1 MSKGLLLIVDD
12 ESRVLRSLKA
22 VFRSTYQV
30 KTTSD
35 CQEALQIIRDNPVNT
50 IISDQRM
57 PEMRGVDLLNKVK
70 EISPNTMRLLLT
82 GYSDIPSILDA
93 INEGEVYRYI
103 TKPWGQDEIQT
114 VISDAMQISKK
125 LFHADQVPSY
135 DGSAV
140 SSQTAETG
148 KTELLVLDTQK
159 VIFDMVN
166 KLFSNSCVVHYSNTI
181 DASTEVFARRPV
193 KVVVVNVPKGD
204 ADYLSFLKLI
214 KSEYPQIVTIAV
226 MAENDAD
233 DIINLIN
240 QGQIYRYIP
249 VTVPAGR
256 TRICIQSAIKYANRL
271 NMNPVLA
278 ERHGVAKNT
287 TMDSIGVENK
297 SRIIKSMSL
306 LKKRLFGLRAQI

>member
-1 MSKGLLLIVDD
+1 MNKELLLIVDD

-30 KTTSD
+30 KTTTD
-35 CQEALQIIRDNPVNT
+35 CQEALKIIRENSVHT

-57 PEMRGVDLLNKVK
+57 PEMRGVDLLNQVK

-82 GYSDIPSILDA
+82 GYSDIPAIMDA

-103 TKPWGQDEIQT
+103 TKPWGQDDIQSI
-114 VISDAMQISKK
+114 ISDAMQISKK
-125 LFHADQVPSY
+125 LFHADQVPIY
-135 DGSAV
+135 EETTDQ
-140 SSQTAETG
+140 QTE

-166 KLFSNSCVVHYSNTI
+166 KLFSETSVVHYANTI
-181 DASTEVFARRPV
+181 DASTEIFAKRPV
-193 KVVVVNVPKGD
+193 KVVVVNVPQGD
-204 ADYLSFLKLI
+204 SDYLSFLKLI

-233 DIINLIN
+233 DIISLIN
-240 QGQIYRYIP
+240 QGQIYRYVP
-249 VTVPAGR
+249 VTVPPGR

-271 NMNPVLA
+271 NINPVLA
-278 ERHGVAKNT
+278 ERHQVEKNT
-287 TMDSIGVENK
+287 TVDSISIENK
-297 SRIIKSMSL
+297 SRIVKSMSL
-306 LKKRLFGLRAQI
+306 LKKRLFGLRTQI

>member
-1 MSKGLLLIVDD
+1 MSKQLLLIVDD

-30 KTTSD
+30 KTTTD
-35 CQEALQIIRDNPVNT
+35 CQEALQIIRDNPVHT

-57 PEMRGVDLLNKVK
+57 PEMRGVDLLNQVK

-114 VISDAMQISKK
+114 VIFDAMEISKK
-125 LFHADQVPSY
+125 LFHADQVPTY
-135 DGSAV
+135 EGAAAPEDGEAV
-140 SSQTAETG
+140 
-148 KTELLVLDTQK
+148 KTELLVLDAQK
-159 VIFDMVN
+159 SIFDMVN
-166 KLFSNSCVVHYSNTI
+166 KLFSDSCVVHYSNTI
-181 DASTEVFARRPV
+181 DTSTEVFANRPV
-193 KVVVVNVPKGD
+193 KVVVVNVPQGD

-226 MAENDAD
+226 MADNDAD

-249 VTVPAGR
+249 ITVPTGR

-271 NMNPVLA
+271 NKNPVLA
-278 ERHGVAKNT
+278 ERHRVEKNT
-287 TMDSIGVENK
+287 TVDSISVEKK
-297 SRIIKSMSL
+297 SRIVKSMSL

>member
-1 MSKGLLLIVDD
+1 MNKGMLLIVDD

-30 KTTSD
+30 KTTTD

-57 PEMRGVDLLNKVK
+57 PEMRGVDLLNQVK

-103 TKPWGQDEIQT
+103 TKPWGQDEIQS

-125 LFHADQVPSY
+125 LFHADQVPTY
-135 DGSAV
+135 DESAV
-140 SSQTAETG
+140 PETE

-166 KLFSNSCVVHYSNTI
+166 KLFSETCVVHYSNTI
-181 DASTEVFARRPV
+181 DASTEVFANRPV
-193 KVVVVNVPKGD
+193 KVVVVNVPQGD
-204 ADYLSFLKLI
+204 SDYLSFLKLI
-214 KSEYPQIVTIAV
+214 KSEYPLIVTIAV

-249 VTVPAGR
+249 ITVPAGR

-271 NMNPVLA
+271 NMNPVQA
-278 ERHGVAKNT
+278 ERHRVEKNT
-287 TMDSIGVENK
+287 TVDSISVENK
-297 SRIIKSMSL
+297 SRIVKSMSL

>member
-1 MSKGLLLIVDD
+1 MSKELLLIVDD

-22 VFRSTYQV
+22 IFRSTYQV
-30 KTTSD
+30 KTTTN
-35 CQEALQIIRDNPVNT
+35 CQEAIQIIRDNLVHT

-57 PEMRGVDLLNKVK
+57 PEMRGVDLLNQVK

-103 TKPWGQDEIQT
+103 TKPWGQDEIQS

-125 LFHADQVPSY
+125 LFHADQVPAY
-135 DGSAV
+135 DESAA
-140 SSQTAETG
+140 SETG
-148 KTELLVLDTQK
+148 EIEKTELLVLDTQK

-181 DASTEVFARRPV
+181 DASTEVFASRPV
-193 KVVVVNVPKGD
+193 KVVVVNVPQGN

-226 MAENDAD
+226 MADNDAD

-249 VTVPAGR
+249 VTIPTGR

-278 ERHGVAKNT
+278 ERHRVAKNT
-287 TMDSIGVENK
+287 TVDSISVENK
-297 SRIIKSMSL
+297 SRIVKSMSL
-306 LKKRLFGLRAQI
+306 LKKRLLGLRAQI

>member
-1 MSKGLLLIVDD
+1 MNKDLLLIVDD

-30 KTTSD
+30 KTTTD

-57 PEMRGVDLLNKVK
+57 PEMRGVDLLNQVK

-103 TKPWGQDEIQT
+103 TKPWGQDEIQS

-125 LFHADQVPSY
+125 LFHADQVPTY
-135 DGSAV
+135 DE
-140 SSQTAETG
+140 SSIPETG
-148 KTELLVLDTQK
+148 RTELLVLDTQK

-166 KLFSNSCVVHYSNTI
+166 KLFSETCVVHYSNAI
-181 DASTEVFARRPV
+181 DASTEIFANRPV
-193 KVVVVNVPKGD
+193 KVVVVNVPQGD
-204 ADYLSFLKLI
+204 SDYLSFLKLI

-249 VTVPAGR
+249 ITVPAGR

-271 NMNPVLA
+271 NLNPVEA
-278 ERHGVAKNT
+278 ERHRVEKNT
-287 TMDSIGVENK
+287 TVDSISVENK
-297 SRIIKSMSL
+297 SRIVKSMSL